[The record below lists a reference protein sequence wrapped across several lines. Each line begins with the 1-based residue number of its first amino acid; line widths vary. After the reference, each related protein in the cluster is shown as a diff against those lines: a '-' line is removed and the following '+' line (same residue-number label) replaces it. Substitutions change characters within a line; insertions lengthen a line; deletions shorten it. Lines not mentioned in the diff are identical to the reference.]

1 MIVVN
6 HLTKAFNKQ
15 TVLRDVNLTFAN
27 ATVTAVIGP
36 NGSGKT
42 TLMKCI
48 VGLVRPDKGT
58 ITLDGISTLAEPAVR
73 SRIGYMSQVA
83 RYPENLSGK
92 DLINM
97 VRGLRSHS
105 HPDVADELIN
115 DMQLSSNLAKPMSA
129 LSGGTRQKVG
139 AVLALMFSPAA
150 LLLDEP
156 TAGLDPIVTERLK
169 DRIAH
174 ARSEGASVVITSHVL
189 AEIQEVADRIVYL
202 HEGIVV
208 YDGTLTDLLDKT
220 EQQSLSRAVI
230 VLMREQESASSPQ
243 HRSGGAP

>member
-1 MIVVN
+1 MIEVN
-6 HLTKAFNKQ
+6 HLTKSFNKQ
-15 TVLRDVNLTFAN
+15 TVLRDVSLTFAN

-42 TLMKCI
+42 TLMKSI

-97 VRGLRSHS
+97 VRGLRPHT
-105 HPDVADELIN
+105 HTDLAEVLIDE
-115 DMQLSSNLAKPMSA
+115 MELSFHLTKPMRA

-139 AVLALMFSPAA
+139 AVLALMFSSAA

-174 ARSEGASVVITSHVL
+174 ARAEGASVVITSHVL
-189 AEIQEVADRIVYL
+189 AEIQEIADRIVYL
-202 HEGIVV
+202 HEGNVV
-208 YDGTLTDLLDKT
+208 YDGTLNDLLDKT

-230 VLMREQESASSPQ
+230 VLMRQQEGAPSPQ
-243 HRSGGAP
+243 DKSGGAS